1 MYVLELDKQVNTLLD
16 NESQASHSYRRKL
29 QIRKREKKKKGKPRM
44 NFVVLRL
51 IKGINIYAFAS
62 IG

>member
-29 QIRKREKKKKGKPRM
+29 QIRKKEEKKKGKPGM
-44 NFVVLRL
+44 NFVLLRL
-51 IKGINIYAFAS
+51 ESKVSIYMRLQA
-62 IG
+62 